1 MRRLALA
8 QLFTCALLFGQA
20 GPYERQQVDATA
32 AGRGRALYT
41 QYCVNCHGALAKGTE
56 DAPDLIRSPLV
67 LRDRLGNELTPALQ
81 RLPNHKRDLT
91 RAQVTDL
98 THFLKEQVEAT
109 GKNRNPTQP
118 PNVLTGNLE
127 AGRVYFNGAGKCNT
141 CHSPT
146 GDLAGISG
154 RFKDAIDLQQRFLFP
169 RRTKP
174 VQVTVTPAGGQAV
187 TGELVRIDDFNVA
200 LRDAAGQSRS
210 FTRTP
215 TLRGDLKDP
224 LTAHN
229 EMLDVFTDR
238 DIHNVVRYL
247 ESLK

>member
-1 MRRLALA
+1 VQLTLSGNICKSIRIGLTNVNPTPMRALGAEQRL
-8 QLFTCALLFGQA
+8 TGQA
-20 GPYERQQVDATA
+20 LTDEALEA
-32 AGRGRALYT
+32 AGQSAAAECSPSADLRGSEEY
-41 QYCVNCHGALAKGTE
+41 
-56 DAPDLIRSPLV
+56 
-67 LRDRLGNELTPALQ
+67 
-81 RLPNHKRDLT
+81 KRDLT

-98 THFLKEQVEAT
+98 THFLKDQVESTA
-109 GKNRNPTQP
+109 KDRNPTQP

-127 AGRVYFNGAGKCNT
+127 AGRAYFNGAGKCNT

-146 GDLAGISG
+146 GDLKGVGG

-187 TGELVRIDDFNVA
+187 TGDLSRIDDFNVQ
-200 LRDAAGQSRS
+200 LKDAAGQSHS
-210 FTRTP
+210 WTRTP
-215 TLRGDLKDP
+215 TLRIDLKDP

-229 EMLDVFTDR
+229 ELLDVYTDQ
-238 DIHNVVRYL
+238 DMHNVVRYL

>member
-1 MRRLALA
+1 MRRVALLQWLA
-8 QLFTCALLFGQA
+8 CGLLFGQA
-20 GPYERQQVDATA
+20 GPYERQQVDPDASA
-32 AGRGRALYT
+32 RGRTLYT

-56 DAPDLIRSPLV
+56 EAPDLIRSPLV
-67 LRDRLGNELTPALQ
+67 LRDRLGNEIAPALL

-98 THFLKEQVEAT
+98 THFLKDQVEAT
-109 GKNRNPTQP
+109 AKDRNPTQP

-127 AGRVYFNGAGKCNT
+127 AGRAYFNGAGKCNT
-141 CHSPT
+141 CHSAT
-146 GDLAGISG
+146 GDLKGVGG

-174 VQVTVTPAGGQAV
+174 VQVTVTPAGGRAV
-187 TGELVRIDDFNVA
+187 TGDLIRIDDFNVQ
-200 LRDAAGQSRS
+200 LKDAAGQSHS
-210 FTRTP
+210 WTRTP
-215 TLRGDLKDP
+215 TLRVDLNDP

-229 EMLDVFTDR
+229 ELLDVYTDQ
-238 DIHNVVRYL
+238 DMHDVVRYL